1 MTQRPFGTIPNR
13 RWLDEHE
20 FGGDLLFGLV
30 SDTHI
35 PEARAT
41 LFDEVY
47 AAFRGVDLILH
58 GGDMH
63 DIVVLDWL
71 EEIAPVLG
79 VCGNGDDGS
88 SGRMIAPDDERL
100 PYNQLLHVNGLKVG
114 MTHDFP
120 DRPYARTAT
129 LEERMDRHFG
139 GPVDIVVAGDTHVP
153 VVTKWG
159 RRADRQLG
167 IADLPAQPQHTA
179 GHDRVHAV
187 PRPRGRRLDRA
198 AALARRSGLAGP
210 PDRSSDEG
218 LTTLGGLTG
227 NPAFP
232 AVV

>member
-1 MTQRPFGTIPNR
+1 MTQPQRPDR

-20 FGGDLLFGLV
+20 FSGDLLFGLV

-41 LFDEVY
+41 LFDEIY
-47 AAFRGVDLILH
+47 ETFRGVDLILH

-71 EEIAPVLG
+71 EQIAPVLG

-100 PYNQLLHVNGLKVG
+100 PYNQLLRVNGLRLG

-120 DRPYARTAT
+120 DRPYARTAS

-153 VVTKWG
+153 VVAEWDGVMIVNSGSPTFP
-159 RRADRQLG
+159 RNLNTQLG
-167 IADLPAQPQHTA
+167 TVGFLQFHGTEVDAWIEQLH
-179 GHDRVHAV
+179 
-187 PRPRGRRLDRA
+187 
-198 AALARRSGLAGP
+198 
-210 PDRSSDEG
+210 
-218 LTTLGGLTG
+218 
-227 NPAFP
+227 
-232 AVV
+232 